1 MESLYRGRLR
11 ICYQETVPRLLW
23 HPLPLRGEDTVSDKG
38 GCVFVAGERSR
49 SRSRSRGGEEEEFV
63 NPEEVRSVAQ
73 GNIV

>member
-23 HPLPLRGEDTVSDKG
+23 HPLPLRGEDTVSGKG
-38 GCVFVAGERSR
+38 GCVLVAGERSR
-49 SRSRSRGGEEEEFV
+49 SRSRGKEEEEFV
-63 NPEEVRSVAQ
+63 NPEEARGVAQ